1 MKVEWTKRGEL
12 RLRQCRDY
20 VAQLTQD
27 LATAWKFEDGL
38 VDVSLQLTD
47 FPLSGHEVREIKR
60 KDIRELGFKE
70 YRLIYK
76 YTISIAD
83 ILPNF
88 TVSHQGSPVRPS
100 GRISQ

>member
-1 MKVEWTKRGEL
+1 MNVEWTKRGEL

-27 LATAWKFEDGL
+27 PDTAWKFEDGL
-38 VDVSLQLTD
+38 VDASLQLAD
-47 FPLSGHEVREIKR
+47 FPLSGHEVREIGR

-76 YTISIAD
+76 YTPTCCYVLSVRHRL
-83 ILPNF
+83 ILIK
-88 TVSHQGSPVRPS
+88 SLRSL
-100 GRISQ
+100 